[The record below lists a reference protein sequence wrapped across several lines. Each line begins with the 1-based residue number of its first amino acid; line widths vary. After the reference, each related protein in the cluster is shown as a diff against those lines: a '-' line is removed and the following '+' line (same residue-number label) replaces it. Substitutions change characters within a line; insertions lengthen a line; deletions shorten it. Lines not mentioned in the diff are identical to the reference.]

1 LLNIYLDTNV
11 HSQLSNGLYPEELA
25 EIKRLKLESKITVYF
40 TGANLLELACMIR
53 DEGKFFECREIL
65 RFSSRLCSNNILEDN
80 WGHMQRSVA
89 NFLEVDLPVTIDPLY
104 WVTTASLI
112 SNADNLGQVR
122 KETSFLREY
131 VRGFKKDWFEGACR
145 TIDRIRGLL
154 NPEAAPGGQEVIPES
169 LIDESLLDEVR
180 RQLWDETRRQLWEA
194 CKGHHRLPDYANQI
208 DYETAYSKIP
218 TVRYFIDI
226 QRTYYERMIEEGTKP
241 EEADYFDLE
250 YVIYL
255 DLMDYFVTNDNG
267 LHDLYS
273 RASREICQGCILLKD
288 VCKLELLAPRA
299 PFRDR
304 LGKTRYEIRKK

>member
-1 LLNIYLDTNV
+1 
-11 HSQLSNGLYPEELA
+11 LA
-25 EIKRLKLESKITVYF
+25 EIKRLKLEGKITVYF

-53 DEGKFFECREIL
+53 DEGKFIECREIL

-89 NFLEVDLPVTIDPLY
+89 NFLEVDLPVTIDPFY
-104 WVTTASLI
+104 WVNTASLI

-131 VRGFKKDWFEGACR
+131 LRGFKKDWFEGACR
-145 TIDRIRGLL
+145 TIDGIRELL
-154 NPEAAPGGQEVIPES
+154 NPEEALGGQEEILER
-169 LIDESLLDEVR
+169 LTDESSLDEVR

-194 CKGHHRLPDYANQI
+194 CKGHHKLPDYGKQI
-208 DYETAYSKIP
+208 DFDTAYSKIP

-226 QRTYYERMIEEGTKP
+226 QIAYYQLKEETKP
-241 EEADYFDLE
+241 EEGDYFDLE

-267 LHDLYS
+267 LHNLYS
-273 RASREICQGCILLKD
+273 CASREICQGCILLKD

-304 LGKTRYEIRKK
+304 VGKTRYEIRKK

>member
-1 LLNIYLDTNV
+1 MLNIYLDTNV
-11 HSQLSNGLYPEELA
+11 HSQLSNELYPNELV
-25 EIKRLKLESKITVYF
+25 EIEKLKSEGKVTVYF

-80 WGHMQRSVA
+80 WRHMQRSVA

-104 WVTTASLI
+104 WVNTASLI

-122 KETSFLREY
+122 RETGFLREY
-131 VRGFKKDWFEGACR
+131 LRGFKKDWFEGARR
-145 TIDRIRGLL
+145 TIDGIRELL
-154 NPEAAPGGQEVIPES
+154 NPEEGVGGQEAIVEQ
-169 LIDESLLDEVR
+169 LDDESLLDEVR
-180 RQLWDETRRQLWEA
+180 HQLWDETRRQLWEA
-194 CKGHHRLPDYANQI
+194 CKGHHRVPDYANRLNYDI
-208 DYETAYSKIP
+208 AYNKIP
-218 TVRYFIDI
+218 TVRYFIDL
-226 QRTYYERMIEEGTKP
+226 QNAYYDRMLKDRTEPQES
-241 EEADYFDLE
+241 DYFDLE

-267 LHDLYS
+267 LHNLYS
-273 RASREICQGCILLKD
+273 CASREICQGCILLKD